1 MGPTRIAMS
10 LLPYTSPYARYGYG
24 YGAPYGA
31 YGGYGPGFYGAGYP
45 YGPYGM
51 TAEEIQKVREA
62 EEKAFN
68 DAETKRKEFME
79 AEKKKYEEF
88 VAAEKKKYEDYVSA
102 QKKAR
107 GCHHKGEGAR
117 RKAWTI
123 RLWPIWPS
131 RRFRWIWLWSIWPPI
146 LLDECSPAMR
156 CVEHNVMLRSAR
168 SMELSREEPLA
179 FLMINAQRCP

>member
-1 MGPTRIAMS
+1 MG
-10 LLPYTSPYARYGYG
+10 GHH
-24 YGAPYGA
+24 GA
-31 YGGYGPGFYGAGYP
+31 YGYPGAYP

-102 QKKAR
+102 QKKA
-107 GCHHKGEGAR
+107 
-117 RKAWTI
+117 
-123 RLWPIWPS
+123 
-131 RRFRWIWLWSIWPPI
+131 
-146 LLDECSPAMR
+146 
-156 CVEHNVMLRSAR
+156 VEDAIAKEK
-168 SMELSREEPLA
+168 ELSEKLGPYAYGPYGPAGA
-179 FLMINAQRCP
+179 FGHGYGHGYGYGHPGFAGAYGHPGAYGAYGRYY

>member
-24 YGAPYGA
+24 YPCGA

-68 DAETKRKEFME
+68 DAESKRKEFME

-102 QKKAR
+102 QKKAVEDAITKEKELAEKL
-107 GCHHKGEGAR
+107 GPYAYGPYGPTGAFGGYGYGYPGLHH
-117 RKAWTI
+117 
-123 RLWPIWPS
+123 PY
-131 RRFRWIWLWSIWPPI
+131 
-146 LLDECSPAMR
+146 
-156 CVEHNVMLRSAR
+156 
-168 SMELSREEPLA
+168 
-179 FLMINAQRCP
+179 

>member
-10 LLPYTSPYARYGYG
+10 LLPYTSPYAGYGYG

-68 DAETKRKEFME
+68 EAEAKRKEFME

-88 VAAEKKKYEDYVSA
+88 VAAEKKKYRTTCPPKRLLS
-102 QKKAR
+102 R
-107 GCHHKGEGAR
+107 MPSPR
-117 RKAWTI
+117 I
-123 RLWPIWPS
+123 RSW
-131 RRFRWIWLWSIWPPI
+131 
-146 LLDECSPAMR
+146 
-156 CVEHNVMLRSAR
+156 LRSLAHTHMAHTAQQGHTAAVDMDMATDTPMPMAMATVTPMATVVAIIR
-168 SMELSREEPLA
+168 SVGCFTS
-179 FLMINAQRCP
+179 Q

>member
-1 MGPTRIAMS
+1 MGVVAIQATPTPPLTMS
-10 LLPYTSPYARYGYG
+10 GLVPYTSAYGRYGYG
-24 YGAPYGA
+24 YPYAGVPAYGA
-31 YGGYGPGFYGAGYP
+31 GYYGGYGAAYGAGYP

-102 QKKAR
+102 QKKAVEDAITKEKELAEKLGPYAYGPYGAAGPFGYGYGYPYGGAAGYGGYGYGYPGGFAGYR
-107 GCHHKGEGAR
+107 GY
-117 RKAWTI
+117 
-123 RLWPIWPS
+123 PY
-131 RRFRWIWLWSIWPPI
+131 
-146 LLDECSPAMR
+146 
-156 CVEHNVMLRSAR
+156 
-168 SMELSREEPLA
+168 
-179 FLMINAQRCP
+179 